1 MFSMT
6 HNGAGELL
14 IWTVSGP
21 GTETNQNCV
30 YRAAFPAAAPEGGYS
45 GCVAALSKYVA
56 QGKAINDAAA
66 KAAAAR
72 AAAAPHVLLSM
83 SGSGIA
89 NSAPFQVAD
98 STVTARYSFDCSAF
112 GQSGNFIASMG
123 NGNQSVLGSDSQP
136 IANGLAL
143 SGAATTTLYPTNAGQ
158 DYHLSV
164 NSECNWSV
172 TLTES
177 G

>member
-1 MFSMT
+1 MAVPMPVPPLLL
-6 HNGAGELL
+6 AGRLSAED
-14 IWTVSGP
+14 SGHP
-21 GTETNQNCV
+21 CRRLRTPT
-30 YRAAFPAAAPEGGYS
+30 AAPEGGYS

-112 GQSGNFIASMG
+112 G
-123 NGNQSVLGSDSQP
+123 
-136 IANGLAL
+136 
-143 SGAATTTLYPTNAGQ
+143 
-158 DYHLSV
+158 
-164 NSECNWSV
+164 
-172 TLTES
+172 
-177 G
+177 